1 MWGGIGGEDLLWP
14 YNFLIFTPAFQERKL
29 IKLPDFIFCTFEG
42 NNKENKWFTQG
53 HLGLLVVKS
62 KLKFNSGENLR

>member
-1 MWGGIGGEDLLWP
+1 MPI
-14 YNFLIFTPAFQERKL
+14 FQERKL

-53 HLGLLVVKS
+53 HLGFLVVKI
-62 KLKFNSGENLR
+62 KLKFKSRENLR